1 MKPQQSWS
9 AKRATREPGNQSA
22 TTSNMVFQLN
32 DAVRLFG
39 KAKKPFLATRG
50 AFYVILATIILFFMA
65 AAAFAGP
72 DRVSILIGSRHYPS
86 GNYEELNPGV
96 FVGWYDNRGNDW
108 TVGAYRNSYGD
119 PRMGDQSVLVNCR
132 RRGALSGC
140 RSPLQISCRKSD
152 PGRRGQVSEG
162 EYIRS
167 GYPGRLRLRSDVQDR
182 RELMNTIAIVTVAL
196 IIDATILVVLLT

>member
-119 PRMGDQSVLVNCR
+119 PS
-132 RRGALSGC
+132 
-140 RSPLQISCRKSD
+140 
-152 PGRRGQVSEG
+152 
-162 EYIRS
+162 
-167 GYPGRLRLRSDVQDR
+167 
-182 RELMNTIAIVTVAL
+182 VAL
-196 IIDATILVVLLT
+196 TRGWAINPSWSIVAGVAHYPDADRHFKYHAGNLIPVVGVRYQKGNVFVQAIPGVFAFGLTFRIGGN